1 MRRALLALLLL
12 ALAWPAASVADHV
25 TISGSITAALRERPG
40 FPGSWIVKASW
51 SLDCI
56 GAPAG
61 ATFQGYLFLD
71 DLDTG
76 ESSNGI
82 LVTGGSGS
90 GDYDFYPETTVQERN
105 VQARLDISCY
115 ENATLH
121 GSESEVFK
129 SNVLAIPGRD
139 DDDGGGGGGSGGGGG
154 PGGNGPTDPLGSGGC
169 TNVIRGTSRRDNIDG
184 GNGGDLIFGFGK
196 ADRLRG
202 RDGHDCLIGGKGA
215 DRLLGAA
222 GRDRLTG
229 AGGRDV
235 LDGGGG
241 RNAYDAGSGDDR
253 VKAAN
258 GRNETVRCGKG
269 QDRARVDRG
278 DTVRGCEQVER
289 V

>member
-12 ALAWPAASVADHV
+12 ALAWPAASAADHV
-25 TISGSITAALRERPG
+25 TIAGSITAALRERPG
-40 FPGSWIVKASW
+40 FPGSWIVEARW

-56 GAPAG
+56 GAPSG

-76 ESSNGI
+76 ESSYGI

-90 GDYDFYPETTVQERN
+90 GDYDFYPETGAQERH

-121 GSESEVFK
+121 GSASEVFK
-129 SNVLAIPGRD
+129 SNVLTIPGRD
-139 DDDGGGGGGSGGGGG
+139 AEGGSGGGRGG
-154 PGGNGPTDPLGSGGC
+154 PHGNRPRDPLGAGGC
-169 TNVIRGTSRRDNIDG
+169 RNVIRGTSRRDAIG
-184 GNGGDLIFGFGK
+184 GGAGGDLIFGFGK
-196 ADRLRG
+196 ADLLRG
-202 RDGHDCLIGGKGA
+202 RGGHDCLIGGKGG
-215 DRLLGAA
+215 DRLLGGA

-229 AGGRDV
+229 GAGRDV

-253 VKAAN
+253 LSAAN
-258 GRNETVRCGKG
+258 GRSERVRCGTG
-269 QDRARVDRG
+269 RDRARVDRG
-278 DTVRGCEQVER
+278 DSVIGCEQVDR
-289 V
+289 A